1 MEPEWEKGTLRCE
14 KEHVGTFEES
24 NEGYEACPTSWGPTL
39 DISTSVSH
47 TFTLQTPQN
56 VPGQLGGDIILIILK
71 RLMEIRDIGRDC
83 NDRE

>member
-1 MEPEWEKGTLRCE
+1 MTSKFSNIRTLICKVEPEWEKGTLRCE

-24 NEGYEACPTSWGPTL
+24 NEGYENCPTSWAPTL

-56 VPGQLGGDIILIILK
+56 VPG
-71 RLMEIRDIGRDC
+71 
-83 NDRE
+83 

>member
-24 NEGYEACPTSWGPTL
+24 NEGYENCPTSWAPTL

-56 VPGQLGGDIILIILK
+56 VPG
-71 RLMEIRDIGRDC
+71 
-83 NDRE
+83 